1 MDILLIAFCIIVIF
15 GGFVLIFLGVDNK
28 CYQISA
34 VGGLLLLAMGLL
46 MGGISTYHM
55 RDNIPTAMDVYRGNT
70 TLKVSYVDSVA
81 VDSTVVF
88 KNNK

>member
-1 MDILLIAFCIIVIF
+1 MAILLISFCISVVI
-15 GGFVLIFLGVDNK
+15 GAFVLIFLGVDNK
-28 CYQISA
+28 SHPISA

-46 MGGISTYHM
+46 IGGISTYHM

-70 TLKVSYVDSVA
+70 TLKVSYIDSVA

-88 KNNK
+88 KDNK